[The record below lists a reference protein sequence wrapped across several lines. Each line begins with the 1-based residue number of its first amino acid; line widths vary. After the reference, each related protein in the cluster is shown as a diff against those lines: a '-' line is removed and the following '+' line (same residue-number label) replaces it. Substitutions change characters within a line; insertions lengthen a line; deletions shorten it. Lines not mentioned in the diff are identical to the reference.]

1 MLGLLLS
8 EAVVKILDVH
18 PKMMPE
24 MISNMSDIYIYIYV
38 GILVWVSNSFF
49 ISQ

>member
-1 MLGLLLS
+1 MILGLLLS

-24 MISNMSDIYIYIYV
+24 MISNMSDIYIYV